1 MDGSKVREKIQMERR
16 KEVRLEHIAEE
27 VGVSIVTV
35 SNALNG
41 RKGVSEELR
50 GRIRDTAAA
59 MGYQMPKSEQKKRPG
74 MHPNR
79 TLKLS

>member
-1 MDGSKVREKIQMERR
+1 MERR

-74 MHPNR
+74 MHRIGVVVAERYESGPG
-79 TLKLS
+79 TE